1 MVTRADPIHPYDQ
14 YLFGLGWVIYVNV
27 TRNEESTM
35 SFTILT
41 KRELVPTVHQME
53 IAAPRVAKK
62 AMPGQF
68 VILRID
74 EHGERIPLTIAD
86 FDVQTGTITLIFQEI
101 GKTTRQLASL
111 AAGGSIADVAGPL
124 GNPSTIEKFGTV
136 VCVGGGVGIAP
147 IFPIARALKSA
158 GNRVISIIGARSAD
172 ILFWEDRMD
181 EASSELHITTDD
193 GTKGHHGFV
202 TEVVQNLLERGRHGG
217 HDERDEHGEPDEHN
231 GQIDR
236 VIAIGP
242 PVMMRAVAGV
252 TKPFGVSTVVSLNPI
267 MVDGTG
273 MCGACRV
280 LVGGETKFACVDGP
294 EFDAHE
300 VDFTLLMS
308 RLAMYLPEEKEA
320 LDCKAVAELAAR
332 GQ

>member
-1 MVTRADPIHPYDQ
+1 MP
-14 YLFGLGWVIYVNV
+14 
-27 TRNEESTM
+27 
-35 SFTILT
+35 FTILK
-41 KRELVPTVHQME
+41 KRELVPTIHQLDV
-53 IAAPRVAKK
+53 AAPRVAEK

-74 EHGERIPLTIAD
+74 ECGERIPLTIAD
-86 FDVQTGTITLIFQEI
+86 FDSADGTVTLIFQEI

-111 AAGGSIADVAGPL
+111 DAGDSIADLAGPL
-124 GNPSTIEKFGTV
+124 GRASAMERFGTV

-147 IFPIARALKSA
+147 IFPIARALMKA
-158 GNRVISIIGARSAD
+158 GNKVISIIGARSAD
-172 ILFWEDRMD
+172 ILFWEERME
-181 EASSELHITTDD
+181 EASSKLYVTTDD

-202 TEVVQNLLERGRHGG
+202 TDIVQNVIESGER
-217 HDERDEHGEPDEHN
+217 
-231 GQIDR
+231 IDR

-252 TKPFGVSTVVSLNPI
+252 TKPSGVKTVVSLNPI

-280 LVGGETKFACVDGP
+280 LVGGVTKFACVDGP

-320 LDCKAVAELAAR
+320 LDYETAAEPAI
-332 GQ
+332 

>member
-1 MVTRADPIHPYDQ
+1 M
-14 YLFGLGWVIYVNV
+14 N
-27 TRNEESTM
+27 
-35 SFTILT
+35 
-41 KRELVPTVHQME
+41 
-53 IAAPRVAKK
+53 
-62 AMPGQF
+62 
-68 VILRID
+68 
-74 EHGERIPLTIAD
+74 
-86 FDVQTGTITLIFQEI
+86 
-101 GKTTRQLASL
+101 
-111 AAGGSIADVAGPL
+111 
-124 GNPSTIEKFGTV
+124 
-136 VCVGGGVGIAP
+136 
-147 IFPIARALKSA
+147 
-158 GNRVISIIGARSAD
+158 
-172 ILFWEDRMD
+172 

-202 TEVVQNLLERGRHGG
+202 TEVVQNLLEQGE
-217 HDERDEHGEPDEHN
+217 HDERDENDEPGGHRE
-231 GQIDR
+231 QIDR

-252 TKPFGVSTVVSLNPI
+252 TKPFGVKTVVSLNPI

-320 LDCKAVAELAAR
+320 LNCKAEAKLAAR
-332 GQ
+332 SQ

>member
-1 MVTRADPIHPYDQ
+1 MP
-14 YLFGLGWVIYVNV
+14 
-27 TRNEESTM
+27 
-35 SFTILT
+35 FTILK
-41 KRELVPTVHQME
+41 KRELAPTIHQMDV
-53 IAAPRVAKK
+53 AAPRVAEK

-74 EHGERIPLTIAD
+74 ECGERIPLTIAD
-86 FDVQTGTITLIFQEI
+86 FDAADGAVTFIFQEI

-111 AAGGSIADVAGPL
+111 GAGDSIADLAGPL
-124 GNPSTIEKFGTV
+124 GCASTIERFGTV

-147 IFPIARALKSA
+147 IFPIARGLMAA
-158 GNRVISIIGARSAD
+158 GNKVISIIGARSAD
-172 ILFWEDRMD
+172 ILFWEERME
-181 EASSELHITTDD
+181 EASSELYVTTDD

-202 TEVVQNLLERGRHGG
+202 TDIVQKVIES
-217 HDERDEHGEPDEHN
+217 GE
-231 GQIDR
+231 QVDR

-252 TKPFGVSTVVSLNPI
+252 TKPFGVKTVVSLNPI

-280 LVGGETKFACVDGP
+280 LVGGVTKFACVDGP

-300 VDFTLLMS
+300 VDFTLLMN

-320 LDCKAVAELAAR
+320 LECEAAADPVV
-332 GQ
+332 

>member
-1 MVTRADPIHPYDQ
+1 MP
-14 YLFGLGWVIYVNV
+14 
-27 TRNEESTM
+27 
-35 SFTILT
+35 FTILK
-41 KRELVPTVHQME
+41 KRELVPTIHQVDV
-53 IAAPRVAKK
+53 AAPRVAEK

-74 EHGERIPLTIAD
+74 ECGERIPLTIAD
-86 FDVQTGTITLIFQEI
+86 FDAADGTVTLIFQEI

-111 AAGGSIADVAGPL
+111 GAGDSIADLAGPL
-124 GNPSTIEKFGTV
+124 GCASSIERFGTV

-147 IFPIARALKSA
+147 IFPIARGLMEA
-158 GNRVISIIGARSAD
+158 GNKVISIIGARSAD
-172 ILFWEDRMD
+172 ILIWEERME
-181 EASSELHITTDD
+181 EASSELYVTTDD

-202 TEVVQNLLERGRHGG
+202 TDIVQKVIES
-217 HDERDEHGEPDEHN
+217 GE
-231 GQIDR
+231 QVDR

-252 TKPFGVSTVVSLNPI
+252 TKPFGVKTVVSLNPI

-280 LVGGETKFACVDGP
+280 LVGGVTKFACVDGP

-320 LDCKAVAELAAR
+320 LDYEAAAEPAV
-332 GQ
+332 

>member
-1 MVTRADPIHPYDQ
+1 MQ
-14 YLFGLGWVIYVNV
+14 
-27 TRNEESTM
+27 M
-35 SFTILT
+35 SNRGRGYEMPFTILK
-41 KRELVPTVHQME
+41 KRKLAPTIHQLDV
-53 IAAPRVAKK
+53 AAPRVAEK

-74 EHGERIPLTIAD
+74 ECGERIPLTIAD
-86 FDVQTGTITLIFQEI
+86 FDAADRTVTLIFQEI

-111 AAGGSIADVAGPL
+111 DAGDSIADLAGPL
-124 GNPSTIEKFGTV
+124 GRASAIERFGTV

-147 IFPIARALKSA
+147 IFPIARGLTEA
-158 GNRVISIIGARSAD
+158 GNKVISIIGARSAD
-172 ILFWEDRMD
+172 ILFWEERME
-181 EASSELHITTDD
+181 EASSKLYVTTDD

-202 TEVVQNLLERGRHGG
+202 TDIVQNVIDSGER
-217 HDERDEHGEPDEHN
+217 
-231 GQIDR
+231 IDR

-252 TKPFGVSTVVSLNPI
+252 TKPFGVKTVVSLNPI

-280 LVGGETKFACVDGP
+280 LVGGVTKFACVDGP

-320 LDCKAVAELAAR
+320 LDYEAAAEPTI
-332 GQ
+332 

>member
-1 MVTRADPIHPYDQ
+1 
-14 YLFGLGWVIYVNV
+14 
-27 TRNEESTM
+27 M
-35 SFTILT
+35 SFTILK
-41 KRELVPTVHQME
+41 KRELVPMVYQME

-68 VILRID
+68 VILRIN
-74 EHGERIPLTIAD
+74 ENGERIPLTIAD
-86 FDVQTGTITLIFQEI
+86 FDVQAETITLIFQEI

-111 AAGGSIADVAGPL
+111 AVGGSIADVVGPL

-158 GNRVISIIGARSAD
+158 GNRVISIIGARSAGV
-172 ILFWEDRMD
+172 LFWEDRMN

-193 GTKGHHGFV
+193 GTRGHHGFV
-202 TEVVQNLLERGRHGG
+202 TDVVQNLLERDGR
-217 HDERDEHGEPDEHN
+217 DKRDELGEHDWLDEPEEREARGGHN

-252 TKPFGVSTVVSLNPI
+252 TKPFGVKTVVSLNPI

-280 LVGGETKFACVDGP
+280 LVGGVTKFACVDGP

-308 RLAMYLPEEKEA
+308 RLAMYLPEEKVA
-320 LDCKAVAELAAR
+320 LDCNAEAELAA
-332 GQ
+332 GSQ

>member
-1 MVTRADPIHPYDQ
+1 
-14 YLFGLGWVIYVNV
+14 
-27 TRNEESTM
+27 M

-41 KRELVPTVHQME
+41 KHELVPTVHQIE

-68 VILRID
+68 VILRIN
-74 EHGERIPLTIAD
+74 EPGERIPLTIAD
-86 FDVQTGTITLIFQEI
+86 FDVQAGTITLIFQEI

-147 IFPIARALKSA
+147 IFPIARALSSA

-172 ILFWEDRMD
+172 ILFWEDRMS

-202 TEVVQNLLERGRHGG
+202 TEVVQNLLERC
-217 HDERDEHGEPDEHN
+217 EHGEPGKHT

-242 PVMMRAVAGV
+242 PVMMRAVASV
-252 TKPFGVSTVVSLNPI
+252 TKPFDVSTVVSLNPI

-320 LDCKAVAELAAR
+320 LDCKAEAKLAER
-332 GQ
+332 SQ

>member
-1 MVTRADPIHPYDQ
+1 MP
-14 YLFGLGWVIYVNV
+14 
-27 TRNEESTM
+27 
-35 SFTILT
+35 FTILK
-41 KRELVPTVHQME
+41 KRELVPTIHQLDV
-53 IAAPRVAKK
+53 AAPRVAEK

-74 EHGERIPLTIAD
+74 ERGERIPLTIAD
-86 FDVQTGTITLIFQEI
+86 FDAADGTVTLIFQEI

-111 AAGGSIADVAGPL
+111 GAGDSIADLAGPL
-124 GNPSTIEKFGTV
+124 GCASSIEKFGTV

-147 IFPIARALKSA
+147 IFPIARGLREA

-172 ILFWEDRMD
+172 ILFWEERME
-181 EASSELHITTDD
+181 EASSELYVTTDD

-202 TEVVQNLLERGRHGG
+202 TDIVQKVIESG
-217 HDERDEHGEPDEHN
+217 EHV
-231 GQIDR
+231 DR

-252 TKPFGVSTVVSLNPI
+252 TKPFGVKTVVSLNPI

-280 LVGGETKFACVDGP
+280 LVGGATKFACVDGP

-320 LDCKAVAELAAR
+320 LECEAAAEPKI
-332 GQ
+332 

>member
-1 MVTRADPIHPYDQ
+1 MP
-14 YLFGLGWVIYVNV
+14 
-27 TRNEESTM
+27 
-35 SFTILT
+35 FTILE
-41 KRELVPTVHQME
+41 KRELVPTVHQMDV
-53 IAAPRVAKK
+53 AAPRVAEK

-74 EHGERIPLTIAD
+74 ECGERIPLTIAD
-86 FDVQTGTITLIFQEI
+86 FDAADGTVTLIFQEI

-111 AAGGSIADVAGPL
+111 GVGDSIADLAGPL
-124 GNPSTIEKFGTV
+124 GCASTIEKFGTV

-147 IFPIARALKSA
+147 IFPIARGLMEA
-158 GNRVISIIGARSAD
+158 GNKVISIIGARSAD
-172 ILFWEDRMD
+172 ILFWEERME
-181 EASSELHITTDD
+181 EASSELHVTTDD

-202 TEVVQNLLERGRHGG
+202 TDIVQNVIES
-217 HDERDEHGEPDEHN
+217 GE
-231 GQIDR
+231 QVDR

-252 TKPFGVSTVVSLNPI
+252 TKPFGVKTVVSLNPI

-280 LVGGETKFACVDGP
+280 LVGGVTKFACVDGP

-308 RLAMYLPEEKEA
+308 RLAMYLPEEKRA
-320 LDCKAVAELAAR
+320 LDYKAAASEPVV
-332 GQ
+332 

>member
-1 MVTRADPIHPYDQ
+1 MP
-14 YLFGLGWVIYVNV
+14 
-27 TRNEESTM
+27 
-35 SFTILT
+35 FTILK
-41 KRELVPTVHQME
+41 KRELAPTIHQLDV
-53 IAAPRVAKK
+53 AAPRVAEK

-74 EHGERIPLTIAD
+74 ECGERIPLTIAD
-86 FDVQTGTITLIFQEI
+86 FDAADRTVTLIFQEI

-111 AAGGSIADVAGPL
+111 DAGDSIADLAGPL
-124 GNPSTIEKFGTV
+124 GRASAIERFGTV

-147 IFPIARALKSA
+147 IFPIARGLMEA

-172 ILFWEDRMD
+172 ILFWEERME
-181 EASSELHITTDD
+181 EASSKLYVTTDD

-202 TEVVQNLLERGRHGG
+202 TDIVQNVIDSGER
-217 HDERDEHGEPDEHN
+217 
-231 GQIDR
+231 IDR

-252 TKPFGVSTVVSLNPI
+252 TKPFGVKTVVSLNPI

-280 LVGGETKFACVDGP
+280 LVGGVTKFACVDGP

-320 LDCKAVAELAAR
+320 LDYEAAAEPTI
-332 GQ
+332 